1 MGHFSIPTLH
11 TRWLCTAH
19 THTQPRVCGWSW
31 AKLTTH
37 AKLIRRYCITSP
49 DNVLLCLLVFQAWN
63 KPSNQRRKQ
72 LSPGLN
78 GIGCLDDNRFRQ
90 LFCLFDLGFRLFSC
104 FPKLI
109 QCYCITSPDNVL
121 LCLLVFQAWNKPSN
135 QRRKQLSPGLNDM
148 GYFLIT

>member
-1 MGHFSIPTLH
+1 MQICSSLDRMKVEFALLSTDKSHSFLSDFVAQVWSKPAVFLIATTPWWGCARHLYVGVC
-11 TRWLCTAH
+11 LH

-78 GIGCLDDNRFRQ
+78 GMGCL
-90 LFCLFDLGFRLFSC
+90 LF
-104 FPKLI
+104 
-109 QCYCITSPDNVL
+109 T
-121 LCLLVFQAWNKPSN
+121 CLLGSMTIF
-135 QRRKQLSPGLNDM
+135 
-148 GYFLIT
+148 I